1 MATVEGMTIGKHYG
15 LDPEVMTDVLNVSTG
30 MSWISQ
36 THIRQRIIS
45 RKFDDPFKLQ
55 LMIKDIG
62 IAMAMAHKSGLPV
75 PISGLGQQLWRAAG
89 LFNEKDSSISDM
101 VRWMEQLSKVEIS
114 PVNETLKDPNAK
126 KGVWPSLF
134 TLDD

>member
-1 MATVEGMTIGKHYG
+1 
-15 LDPEVMTDVLNVSTG
+15 
-30 MSWISQ
+30 
-36 THIRQRIIS
+36 
-45 RKFDDPFKLQ
+45 
-55 LMIKDIG
+55 
-62 IAMAMAHKSGLPV
+62 MAMAHKSGLPV